1 MRERVKGI
9 RVKAGAFKRGYTPG
23 WIRGEQGERVM
34 RERVKGIRIK
44 AGAVKRGY
52 TPGWIK
58 GEQGGTCNAGKGERD
73 KDKSRRG

>member
-1 MRERVKGI
+1 
-9 RVKAGAFKRGYTPG
+9 
-23 WIRGEQGERVM
+23 M

-52 TPGWIK
+52 TPGWIR
-58 GEQGGTCNAGKGERD
+58 GEQGGACNAGKGERD